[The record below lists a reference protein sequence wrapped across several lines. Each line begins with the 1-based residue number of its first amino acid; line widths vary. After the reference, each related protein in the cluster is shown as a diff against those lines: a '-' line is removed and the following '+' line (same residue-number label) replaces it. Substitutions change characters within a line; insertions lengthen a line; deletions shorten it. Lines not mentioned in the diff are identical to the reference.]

1 MSAIL
6 HIKDLFVTVL
16 SGLDIFGVLGAILG
30 SSSGLF
36 RNRRNIL
43 LCGALGSTCFALH
56 FAGIGAYTGA
66 TMCAVSMTQSLAASR
81 IPDGG
86 GRPKWLLPF
95 CGATTAVVL
104 GSTFVTWQ
112 GAASLFAASGSL
124 LATLGRLQPTPQR
137 MRLAFL
143 ACSLSWMGHNLLN
156 LSVPG
161 LAGDVLGIS
170 LLSFALHR
178 DGLWRKLFARN
189 RPPLARIAGPGL
201 GSTA

>member
-6 HIKDLFVTVL
+6 HIEDLLVTVF
-16 SGLDIFGVLGAILG
+16 SGLDIFGVLGVLFG

-36 RNRRNIL
+36 RSRRNIL
-43 LCGALGSTCFALH
+43 LCGAMGSTCFALH
-56 FAGIGAYTGA
+56 FAGTGA
-66 TMCAVSMTQSLAASR
+66 HTGAIMCAVSMTQSLAASR

-86 GRPKWLLPF
+86 ARPKWLLPF

-104 GSTFVTWQ
+104 GSTLLTWQ
-112 GAASLFAASGSL
+112 GPASLFAASGSL
-124 LATLGRLQPTPQR
+124 LATLGRLQSSPQR

-178 DGLWRKLFARN
+178 DGLWRRLSARN
-189 RPPLARIAGPGL
+189 RPFLLRIAGRGL